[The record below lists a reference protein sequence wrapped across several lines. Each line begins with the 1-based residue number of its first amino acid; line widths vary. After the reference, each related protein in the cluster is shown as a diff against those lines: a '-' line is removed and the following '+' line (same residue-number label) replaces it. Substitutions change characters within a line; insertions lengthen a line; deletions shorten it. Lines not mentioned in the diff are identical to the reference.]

1 MSSSRGQGGRGK
13 LAAVVTAAGLMVS
26 IAGARCTAAAPESKA
41 TPAARASGSQAAPG
55 AQLWL
60 SRYDGRAHTYPVP
73 TAIAA
78 SPDGSAVFVTGWSRY
93 HSAPSDYATVG
104 YDAATGRQLWARSY
118 AGPGE
123 AADEAAAIAV
133 SPDGRIVFVTG
144 TSGPLNGVQEY
155 ATIAYSAST
164 GRQLWLRRYKGPD
177 GYSIARALV
186 VGPDG
191 KTVFVTGY
199 ASRGVYG
206 PGGGSDAFT
215 TIAYD
220 AATGA
225 QRWLRRYKD
234 PANGN
239 NQARNISISP
249 DGDTVYVTGRGYGP
263 TSRYD
268 DLTVAYNAAAGTQ
281 LWASRYNSPANG
293 NDYANAV
300 AVAPD
305 GTSVYV
311 TGGSRGTSGGPAFAT
326 TVAYNAVTGAQ
337 RWAARSHGSYAAS
350 TALYAGASL
359 AVTPDGRRVIV
370 AGPAIGTGS
379 GYSAAVYNAATGAT
393 MWTQRVLDFP
403 CCGTLISQTLAVSP
417 DSSTIYL
424 TGAPAG
430 NCCKNG
436 TVAYAVATGTRL
448 WLSIYNGPGNKYD
461 WPMELALTPDGST
474 LYVTGQSHF
483 RNSGGFATIAY
494 RA

>member
-118 AGPGE
+118 AGPGK
-123 AADEAAAIAV
+123 AVDVADAIAV

-164 GRQLWLRRYKGPD
+164 GRQLWLRRYDGPG
-177 GYSIARALV
+177 GYALARALV
-186 VGPDG
+186 VSPDG

-199 ASRGVYG
+199 S
-206 PGGGSDAFT
+206 GGGNFSPPATDAYT

-220 AATGA
+220 AASGA
-225 QRWLRRYKD
+225 QRWISRLKNGS
-234 PANGN
+234 NGN
-239 NQARNISISP
+239 NQARNIAISP
-249 DGDTVYVTGRGYGP
+249 DGGTVYVTGRSYG
-263 TSRYD
+263 TTARYD
-268 DLTVAYNAAAGTQ
+268 DLTVAYNAATGTQ

-305 GTSVYV
+305 GQSVYV
-311 TGGSRGTSGGPAFAT
+311 TGASRGRSVGIAFAT

-337 RWAARSHGSYAAS
+337 RWAAITNSPGTKLS
-350 TALYAGASL
+350 AGGSL
-359 AVTPDGRRVIV
+359 AVTPDGRTVLV
-370 AGPAIGTGS
+370 AGPGIVDAHIA
-379 GYSAAVYNAATGAT
+379 YAAVAYNAATGAAA
-393 MWTQRVLDFP
+393 WIRRVL
-403 CCGTLISQTLAVSP
+403 
-417 DSSTIYL
+417 
-424 TGAPAG
+424 
-430 NCCKNG
+430 
-436 TVAYAVATGTRL
+436 
-448 WLSIYNGPGNKYD
+448 
-461 WPMELALTPDGST
+461 
-474 LYVTGQSHF
+474 
-483 RNSGGFATIAY
+483 
-494 RA
+494 

>member
-155 ATIAYSAST
+155 TTIAYSAST

-199 ASRGVYG
+199 ASRGYTV
-206 PGGGSDAFT
+206 PGA
-215 TIAYD
+215 
-220 AATGA
+220 AATPSRRSPTTPRLARSAGCAATRTRRTGTTRRAIFPSAPTATPCTSPGA
-225 QRWLRRYKD
+225 ATARRRGTTTS
-234 PANGN
+234 PSPI
-239 NQARNISISP
+239 ARRP
-249 DGDTVYVTGRGYGP
+249 GP
-263 TSRYD
+263 SSGP
-268 DLTVAYNAAAGTQ
+268 AGTT
-281 LWASRYNSPANG
+281 ARR
-293 NDYANAV
+293 
-300 AVAPD
+300 
-305 GTSVYV
+305 T
-311 TGGSRGTSGGPAFAT
+311 AT
-326 TVAYNAVTGAQ
+326 TTPT
-337 RWAARSHGSYAAS
+337 RS
-350 TALYAGASL
+350 
-359 AVTPDGRRVIV
+359 P
-370 AGPAIGTGS
+370 
-379 GYSAAVYNAATGAT
+379 
-393 MWTQRVLDFP
+393 
-403 CCGTLISQTLAVSP
+403 
-417 DSSTIYL
+417 
-424 TGAPAG
+424 
-430 NCCKNG
+430 
-436 TVAYAVATGTRL
+436 
-448 WLSIYNGPGNKYD
+448 
-461 WPMELALTPDGST
+461 
-474 LYVTGQSHF
+474 
-483 RNSGGFATIAY
+483 
-494 RA
+494 

>member
-164 GRQLWLRRYKGPD
+164 GRQLWLRRYSGAG
-177 GYSIARALV
+177 GYALARALIV
-186 VGPDG
+186 SPDG

-199 ASRGVYG
+199 S
-206 PGGGSDAFT
+206 GGGNFSPRATDAYT

-225 QRWLRRYKD
+225 QRWISRLKGGS
-234 PANGN
+234 NGN
-239 NQARNISISP
+239 NQARNIAISP
-249 DGDTVYVTGRGYGP
+249 DGRTVYVTGRSYGT

-268 DLTVAYNAAAGTQ
+268 DLTVAYNAATGTQ
-281 LWASRYNSPANG
+281 LWASRYSSPANG

-305 GTSVYV
+305 G
-311 TGGSRGTSGGPAFAT
+311 
-326 TVAYNAVTGAQ
+326 
-337 RWAARSHGSYAAS
+337 
-350 TALYAGASL
+350 
-359 AVTPDGRRVIV
+359 
-370 AGPAIGTGS
+370 
-379 GYSAAVYNAATGAT
+379 
-393 MWTQRVLDFP
+393 
-403 CCGTLISQTLAVSP
+403 
-417 DSSTIYL
+417 
-424 TGAPAG
+424 
-430 NCCKNG
+430 
-436 TVAYAVATGTRL
+436 
-448 WLSIYNGPGNKYD
+448 
-461 WPMELALTPDGST
+461 
-474 LYVTGQSHF
+474 
-483 RNSGGFATIAY
+483 
-494 RA
+494 